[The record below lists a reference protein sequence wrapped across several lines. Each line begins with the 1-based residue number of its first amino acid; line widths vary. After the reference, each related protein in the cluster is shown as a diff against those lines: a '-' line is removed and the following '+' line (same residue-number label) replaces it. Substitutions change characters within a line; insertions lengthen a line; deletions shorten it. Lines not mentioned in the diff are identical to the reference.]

1 MASIPQYHSDFIF
14 CDFPPPLVPEN
25 TAAMWAHQAGGFPF
39 FDNGE
44 LLPPENAVN
53 MPSFSVMAPVPE
65 RFGVSDMVVP
75 DLLLP
80 EFGTG
85 LCGIAGGQGY
95 YQQDVCEFGEDS
107 NGFVPEFPM
116 VYPSSNNNW
125 GFQVS
130 QVPVMEEPS
139 LKVGKYSVEERKDR
153 ILRYLKKRNQRNF
166 NKTIKYECR
175 KTLADKRVRVRGRFA
190 KNNDLC
196 DEQALMKKRN
206 NNNNPHEV
214 EGFYND
220 ETIKIEHEG
229 EDWLQEAM
237 ASLMCFPY
245 ISG

>member
-25 TAAMWAHQAGGFPF
+25 AAAMWAHQAGGFPF

-65 RFGVSDMVVP
+65 RYGVSDMVVP

-125 GFQVS
+125 VIN
-130 QVPVMEEPS
+130 PS
-139 LKVGKYSVEERKDR
+139 RL
-153 ILRYLKKRNQRNF
+153 I
-166 NKTIKYECR
+166 TI
-175 KTLADKRVRVRGRFA
+175 
-190 KNNDLC
+190 
-196 DEQALMKKRN
+196 
-206 NNNNPHEV
+206 
-214 EGFYND
+214 
-220 ETIKIEHEG
+220 
-229 EDWLQEAM
+229 W
-237 ASLMCFPY
+237 
-245 ISG
+245 